1 MSPVLKW
8 AIIVFVLGLGL
19 MTWDY
24 VLAKKKKEGF
34 TKGDKTRIVSL
45 FWLTCFAS
53 AGVASL
59 IWVAQDL

>member
-1 MSPVLKW
+1 MSPMLKW
-8 AIIVFVLGLGL
+8 ALIVAALGIML
-19 MTWDY
+19 MIADY
-24 VLAKKKKEGF
+24 RLATKKKEGF
-34 TKGDKTRIVSL
+34 TKGDRTRIVGL

>member
-1 MSPVLKW
+1 MSPILKW
-8 AIIVFVLGLGL
+8 ALVVIVLGIGL
-19 MTWDY
+19 MIWDY

-34 TKGDKTRIVSL
+34 TKGDKQRIVGL